1 MLKIYFNEKSDS
13 QHKLKINIKD
23 LCVTTEVMAIY
34 PAGYGKD
41 TIETLRPYNSYTW

>member
-23 LCVTTEVMAIY
+23 LCVTTEVIDR
-34 PAGYGKD
+34 K
-41 TIETLRPYNSYTW
+41 SVV